1 MTLLILA
8 AGLGSRYGG
17 TKQFDGVG
25 PQEEYLLE
33 FTMYDAVAVG
43 FRKIVLVTR
52 TELMQEVS
60 DYFATKLPESIEFQC
75 ISQKLEDVPRGFSST
90 TDRAKPWG
98 TAHATWSSRNVIDG
112 KFTIVNADDL
122 YGRGAL
128 REAFDFG
135 QEHGSK
141 TEYGLIG
148 YKLSDTLSSH
158 GTVSRGV
165 CRLEKELLKAVTE
178 YTKLS
183 VVDQQILDQKTGEK
197 FTGNEAVSM
206 NLWVLDSSVYIA
218 IERIFLSFFGSPS
231 NQEKGELYIPL
242 VVQELINSKSISVK
256 VVDGRSE
263 WYGITY
269 KEDKAQLVNHLI
281 NLTQKGTYPTPLWK

>member
-25 PQEEYLLE
+25 PCKEYLLE
-33 FTMYDAVAVG
+33 FTMYDAIAVG
-43 FRKIVLVTR
+43 FEKIVLVTR
-52 TELMQEVS
+52 SELVQEVS
-60 DYFATKLPESIEFQC
+60 DYFVSKLPESIEFLC
-75 ISQKLEDVPRGFSST
+75 VSQKLNDVPAGFTST
-90 TDRAKPWG
+90 MDRVKPWG

-112 KFTIVNADDL
+112 EFTIVNADDL

-128 REAFDFG
+128 KEAFDFG
-135 QEHGSK
+135 KSQSSK
-141 TEYGLIG
+141 TKYGLVG
-148 YKLSDTLSSH
+148 YQLSDTLSSH

-165 CRLEKELLKAVTE
+165 CRREGKQLKTVTE

-183 VVDQQILDQKTGEK
+183 MLDQQIQDLETGEK
-197 FTGNEAVSM
+197 FTGTEPVSM
-206 NLWVLDSSVYIA
+206 NLWVLDSSIFEV
-218 IERIFLSFFGSPS
+218 IERIFLSFFAKTS
-231 NQEKGELYIPL
+231 NLEKGELYIPS
-242 VVQELINSKSISVK
+242 VVQDLIDSNSISTK

-269 KEDKAQLVNHLI
+269 KEDKTQLANHLI
-281 NLTQKGTYPTPLWK
+281 NLTQNGTYPTPLWK